1 MENNFEATKEM
12 IYDALRNA
20 VCEVTFTKV
29 NGEKRIMPCTLKS
42 DIVPPMKID
51 QLRESKKSR
60 DSVISVW
67 CTDKNA
73 WRSFK
78 LENFISIRKLDD

>member
-1 MENNFEATKEM
+1 MNKEE
-12 IYDALRNA
+12 IVTLLQEGI
-20 VCEVTFTKV
+20 CEITFTKI
-29 NGEKRIMPCTLKS
+29 NGETRQMPCTLKS
-42 DIVPPMKID
+42 NLLPTVSVKE
-51 QLRESKKSR
+51 LREEKTRKINE
-60 DSVISVW
+60 DNLSVW

>member
-1 MENNFEATKEM
+1 MNKEE
-12 IYDALRNA
+12 IVTLLQEGI
-20 VCEVTFTKV
+20 CEITFTKV
-29 NGEKRIMPCTLKS
+29 NGETRQMPCTLKS
-42 DIVPPMKID
+42 NLLPTVSVKE
-51 QLRESKKSR
+51 LREEKTRKINE
-60 DSVISVW
+60 DNLSVW